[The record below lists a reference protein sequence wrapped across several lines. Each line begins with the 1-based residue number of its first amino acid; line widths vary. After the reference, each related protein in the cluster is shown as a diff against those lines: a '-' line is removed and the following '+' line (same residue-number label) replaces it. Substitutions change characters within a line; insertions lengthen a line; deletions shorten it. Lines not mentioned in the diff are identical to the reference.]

1 MGHTCFSNNI
11 CCAEDRPVGRRLGFV
26 TAWADRT
33 VCFLSWDTAEKA
45 EYQLLPWGALFRFPS
60 GSWLYVQGIWE
71 QRVCPSSW
79 AFGMGVPQ
87 YPLTNR
93 SRRGKSQLSDSLK
106 AVEPDTFRAGDKG
119 YLCLAGGFFCLSTF
133 VLVQVED
140 QPEV

>member
-1 MGHTCFSNNI
+1 MGGPDSVSYPGI
-11 CCAEDRPVGRRLGFV
+11 LLRRQNTNSCHGV
-26 TAWADRT
+26 HCSD
-33 VCFLSWDTAEKA
+33 S
-45 EYQLLPWGALFRFPS
+45 LLAP
-60 GSWLYVQGIWE
+60 GSVQGLWE

-79 AFGMGVPQ
+79 ALAFGMEVPQ

-106 AVEPDTFRAGDKG
+106 AVEPDTSRAGDKG

-140 QPEV
+140 QPEI